1 MTNFLVDSDKK
12 LINLS
17 SKLQGISEI
26 GLDTEFIRES
36 TYRPILALIQ
46 ISLPN
51 KEIYLIDP
59 LAISR
64 KELII
69 QIMNNLSLTKII
81 HSSKQDLEALYNYM
95 GCYPKNI
102 FDTQIANNFISKK
115 SNLGYSSLVKN
126 LFDIEIKEGSWRTKW
141 LERPLSND
149 KIDYAADDVR
159 YLIEAKRILVD
170 KLSNLKRLSWFE
182 EEQENELKKSNIIL
196 EPKDAWEKINYP
208 LHFDTNHIN
217 ILKNIAC
224 WREKLSIKYN
234 VPKKWILSD
243 SLLIKTMMANEK
255 KLSDIISNIR
265 QKILNEEI
273 LELKNILLKA
283 NKPKNKNLN
292 PNREVEIKCSEL
304 LLSVADKYDIDSTI
318 IANKRD
324 IEIFSLLNNKVRFM
338 KGWRYQIFG
347 KLVQ

>member
-12 LINLS
+12 LLNLA
-17 SKLQGISEI
+17 SKLKDVNEI

-46 ISLPN
+46 VSLPN
-51 KEIYLIDP
+51 GEIYLIDP
-59 LAISR
+59 IAIHR
-64 KELII
+64 RDLISNI
-69 QIMNNLSLTKII
+69 ISSSNLTKII
-81 HSSKQDLEALYNYM
+81 HSSKQDIEALYGYTNT
-95 GCYPKNI
+95 YPVNI
-102 FDTQIANNFISKK
+102 FDTQIASNFISEN
-115 SNLGYSSLVKN
+115 SNVGYSTLVKN
-126 LFDIEIKEGSWRTKW
+126 LCECDIKEGSWRTNW
-141 LERPLSND
+141 LARPLST
-149 KIDYAADDVR
+149 KKAEYAADDVR
-159 YLIEAKRILVD
+159 YLIEIKSLLI
-170 KLSNLKRLSWFE
+170 KRLKALDRFSWFE
-182 EEQENELKKSNIIL
+182 EEQLNELKKSNIII
-196 EPKDAWEKINYP
+196 EPNEAWKKINYP
-208 LHFDTNHIN
+208 LHFSSQELAL
-217 ILKNIAC
+217 LKNIAC
-224 WREKLSIKYN
+224 WRENLSIKYN

-243 SLLIKTMMANEK
+243 SLLIKIMIANEK

-273 LELKNILLKA
+273 SELKNILLKA

-292 PNREVEIKCSEL
+292 PNREVEIRCSEL
-304 LLSVADKYDIDSTI
+304 LLSVADKYDIDPTI